1 MQAAARAKV
10 PFVVV
15 PSRGLGERALRA
27 AGARKAT
34 SVLPDTSTV
43 STAVRSRTLP
53 ATRPNSF
60 GRTAVGEM
68 FGAGYTVSV
77 EFYDLLQGETDR
89 RLAKRRFAEAASHAR
104 HGILD
109 VGAGTGIVTETLLTA
124 SAAPIHAVE
133 PAAPMRAALLSR
145 LAGLGA
151 DQRARVTLHP
161 ESIERAGLEDVA
173 DLAVASNIIACLDP
187 ATRRS
192 TWEAVSRA
200 LLPDGLLLFDPPP
213 TELPTGREK
222 VGRLGPVR
230 VGPDIYGADITREPD
245 AGFVRMVFTYHVERD
260 GRVLR
265 QQRETFELW
274 PASAAEIGAELEAQ
288 GLQLVQAPHADL
300 LAARRPAR

>member
-1 MQAAARAKV
+1 VSEK
-10 PFVVV
+10 
-15 PSRGLGERALRA
+15 S
-27 AGARKAT
+27 GA
-34 SVLPDTSTV
+34 D
-43 STAVRSRTLP
+43 
-53 ATRPNSF
+53 
-60 GRTAVGEM
+60 
-68 FGAGYTVSV
+68 YTVSV
-77 EFYDLLQGETDR
+77 EFYDLLQAETGR
-89 RLAKRRFAEAASHAR
+89 RLAQRRFAEAASHAR

-161 ESIERAGLEDVA
+161 ESIERAGLEEVA

-187 ATRRS
+187 TTRRS
-192 TWEAVSRA
+192 TWQAVSRA
-200 LLPDGLLLFDPPP
+200 LLPGGLLLFDPPP

-245 AGFVRMVFTYHVERD
+245 AGILRMVFTYHVERD

-274 PASAAEIGAELEAQ
+274 PASASQIGAELEAQ
-288 GLQLVQAPHADL
+288 GLHVVHAPRPDL
-300 LAARRPAR
+300 LAARRPSC

>member
-1 MQAAARAKV
+1 MQAAGRAKV

-27 AGARKAT
+27 AGNWNTT
-34 SVLPDTSTV
+34 SVLPDSSPV
-43 STAVRSRTLP
+43 STAVRSRTLS
-53 ATRPNSF
+53 ATRPNAV
-60 GRTAVGEM
+60 GRTAVSEM
-68 FGAGYTVSV
+68 FGADYTVSV
-77 EFYDLLQGETDR
+77 EFYDLLQAETDR
-89 RLAKRRFAEAASHAR
+89 RSAKRRFAEAAGRAR

-109 VGAGTGIVTETLLTA
+109 VGAGTGIVTETLL
-124 SAAPIHAVE
+124 
-133 PAAPMRAALLSR
+133 SR

-161 ESIERAGLEDVA
+161 VSIERAGLEEVA
-173 DLAVASNIIACLDP
+173 DLAVASNVIACLDP

-192 TWEAVSRA
+192 TWQAVSRA
-200 LLPDGLLLFDPPP
+200 LLPGGLLLFDPPP
-213 TELPTGREK
+213 AELPTGRET

-230 VGPDIYGADITREPD
+230 VGADIYGADITREPD
-245 AGFVRMVFTYHVERD
+245 GGIVRMVFTYHVERD

-274 PASAAEIGAELEAQ
+274 PAGASQIGAELEAQ
-288 GLQLVQAPHADL
+288 GLQVVQAPRADL

>member
-1 MQAAARAKV
+1 MSEK
-10 PFVVV
+10 
-15 PSRGLGERALRA
+15 S
-27 AGARKAT
+27 GA
-34 SVLPDTSTV
+34 D
-43 STAVRSRTLP
+43 
-53 ATRPNSF
+53 
-60 GRTAVGEM
+60 
-68 FGAGYTVSV
+68 YTVSV
-77 EFYDLLQGETDR
+77 EFYDLLQAETDR
-89 RLAKRRFAEAASHAR
+89 RLAQRRFAEAARHAR

-145 LAGLGA
+145 LSGLGA

-161 ESIERAGLEDVA
+161 ESIEKAGLEEVA
-173 DLAVASNIIACLDP
+173 DLAVASNVIACLDP

-192 TWEAVSRA
+192 TWQAVSRA
-200 LLPDGLLLFDPPP
+200 LLPGGLLLFDPPP

-245 AGFVRMVFTYHVERD
+245 AGTVRMVFTYHVERD

-265 QQRETFELW
+265 RQRETFELW
-274 PASAAEIGAELEAQ
+274 PASASQIGAELEAQ
-288 GLQLVQAPHADL
+288 GLQVVHAPRPDL
-300 LAARRPAR
+300 LAARRPSC